1 MGWAGGQDAHAT
13 SVFLL
18 QLREEDYVADG
29 GGAREHHDEAVDADA
44 DAACGWH
51 AVFEGFDEVVVD
63 FLFFAAGLVL
73 QALALHIG
81 IIEFAVTRRN
91 FLAVDDELIDLHGF
105 AAGGDFGERHELR
118 GDAGD
123 EAGIEIFL
131 FNEFFENLLH
141 DFVVF
146 HVGGNFDTFF
156 VAALAALLGA
166 DVEKVLTGR
175 FFDQIVI
182 ARAFPGASQV
192 DGAQNI
198 AFFVF
203 VVDVQ
208 AAAEFF
214 GEGAGQFFDEV
225 GHFFKV
231 RERPVGFEHGELGI
245 VTTGDA
251 FVAEVAVEFE
261 NFRKTTNKQ
270 ALEEELGRNAQ
281 GEWHGERIVIG
292 LKRASGSATGDVL
305 EHRCLDFEEAT
316 ILEKAANFRDH
327 QNAFDENIGRIRV
340 AHEVEVTLAVL
351 DFAVSHAVPFVGHGA
366 QGLGEHGKV
375 FDFDGRLAGA
385 GKEGFA
391 LDADPVAAV
400 EALPCGG
407 LLFGEGFESDIALDR
422 AVDVADLA
430 ENGFAHVAQGGD
442 ASGYLDLETFA
453 EIVTELSGS
462 GGSFIPCTVGI
473 DAEFAQLSK
482 LVAANGDQ
490 FCLSGVMCGVF
501 GHGGEWLT

>member
-1 MGWAGGQDAHAT
+1 MGWWARCPRHE

-29 GGAREHHDEAVDADA
+29 GGAREHHDQAVDADA
-44 DAACGWH
+44 DAACGRH
-51 AVFEGFDEVVVD
+51 AVFEGFDEIVVD
-63 FLFFAAGLVL
+63 FLLFAAGLVL
-73 QALALHIG
+73 EALTLHIG
-81 IIEFAVTRRN
+81 IIEFAVAWGN

-105 AAGGDFGERHELR
+105 AAGGDFGERHELG

-131 FNEFFENLLH
+131 FDEFFKNLLH
-141 DFVVF
+141 DLVVF
-146 HVGGNFDTFF
+146 HVGGNFHTFF
-156 VAALAALLGA
+156 LAALAALLGR
-166 DVEKVLTGR
+166 DVEKVLASS

-182 ARAFPGASQV
+182 ARAFPGASQI

-208 AAAEFF
+208 AAAKFF
-214 GEGAGQFFDEV
+214 GEGAGQFLDEV

-245 VTTGDA
+245 VTTRDA
-251 FVAEVAVEFE
+251 FVAKVAVEFE
-261 NFRKTTNKQ
+261 NFRKTANEQ
-270 ALEEELGRNAQ
+270 ALEEELGRDAQ

-292 LKRASGSATGDVL
+292 LKRASSCTAGYVL
-305 EHRCLDFEEAT
+305 EHRRLDFEEVT
-316 ILEKAANFRDH
+316 VLEKAANFGYHED
-327 QNAFDENIGRIRV
+327 AFDENIGRLGV
-340 AHEVEVTLAVL
+340 AHEVEMALAVL
-351 DFAVSHAVPFVGHGA
+351 DFAVSNAVPFVGHGA

-375 FDFDGRLAGA
+375 FDLDGRLAGA
-385 GKEGFA
+385 GEEGFA
-391 LDADPVAAV
+391 LDADPVTAI

-407 LLFGEGFESDIALDR
+407 LFFGECFQTYIALDR
-422 AVDVADLA
+422 AVDIADLA
-430 ENGFAHVAQGGD
+430 ENGFAHVAQGDD
-442 ASGYLDLETFA
+442 ASCNLDLETFA

-473 DAEFAQLSK
+473 DAEFSQLSK

-490 FCLSGVMCGVF
+490 FCF
-501 GHGGEWLT
+501 G